1 MVQPLWRTVGKL
13 LKKLKT
19 RVPYDLAILLQIKY
33 LEKTINQKDRRT
45 PMFTAAL
52 YATAKT

>member
-33 LEKTINQKDRRT
+33 LEKTINQKDRCT